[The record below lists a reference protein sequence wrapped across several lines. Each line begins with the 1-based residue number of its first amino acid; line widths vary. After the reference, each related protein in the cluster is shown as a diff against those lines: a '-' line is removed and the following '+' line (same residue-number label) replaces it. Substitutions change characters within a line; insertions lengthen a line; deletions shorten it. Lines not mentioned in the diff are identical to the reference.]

1 MCSSHF
7 NDLFN
12 AEKGFDLDQIEQMT
26 DGTLKFFI
34 ENMEPDD
41 IVAFSNIINHRYKRL
56 FNLKEKLELYV
67 TFS

>member
-1 MCSSHF
+1 MRISHY
-7 NDLFN
+7 NDLYN
-12 AEKGFDLDQIEQMT
+12 AANGFDLQQIEQMT
-26 DGTLKFFI
+26 DGTLRFFL

-41 IVAFSNIINHRYKRL
+41 IVEFSKIINERYKRL